1 LPFLLT
7 RPRPCNRNPVLGV
20 MLNLFQHLDPKVR
33 FALKKKPADRCEN
46 NVIRDGPP
54 SSGKQQLQ
62 ADVQR
67 KSVKCR
73 HSDKAPGRNLD
84 ALDSRFRSD
93 PEQEHFRTGSLGQ
106 ASGQTKWG
114 RFSGHAPRISA
125 YADHENPTL
134 CHSDNAPSQNLVLLV
149 RKIVRGQFVGKPR
162 TFRRRA
168 GFNLLFRTPT
178 CNPLPRSSV
187 LTTHN
192 LHLAA
197 NLMLFL
203 VFSVS

>member
-1 LPFLLT
+1 MPFLLT

-84 ALDSRFRSD
+84 ALDS
-93 PEQEHFRTGSLGQ
+93 
-106 ASGQTKWG
+106 
-114 RFSGHAPRISA
+114 A